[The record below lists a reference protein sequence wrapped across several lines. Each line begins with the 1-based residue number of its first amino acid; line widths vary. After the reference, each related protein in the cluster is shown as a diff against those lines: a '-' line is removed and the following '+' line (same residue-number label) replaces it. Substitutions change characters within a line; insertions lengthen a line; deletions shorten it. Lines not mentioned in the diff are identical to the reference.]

1 MNARRNYNLLVRL
14 RHFFRPS
21 AFLPAAILLFAGLAP
36 NGAVAVTPCPDTN
49 VFSGISGLSLWL
61 RADCVNG
68 VADIPADNSTIST
81 WSDLSGNSNNAT
93 SSGAPTFQSDSGN
106 LINSQPVINFNGSS
120 SFSSIDIRPTTRP
133 NLTIFA
139 VYKERGSG
147 SREGVWG
154 IDDGGWDR
162 FFIAKWSGNN
172 GLISVGNQANV
183 ANTGVIGSATLV
195 TTVMRHNVSNGTTV
209 YVNGASAATLTD
221 GSNPTAAYTS
231 LLIGSGGSG
240 LNFTGDIAEIVIFT
254 QALTNSDLITVNGY
268 LNTKYGL
275 NISSTYLPVIA
286 TAPTFNSFAL
296 TNSATT
302 ATYRTA
308 VNVTANV
315 NQSAKITFTAN
326 GKTIAGCKNRLATG
340 SSSSYSVTCSWR
352 PSNRGLVLISAQAI
366 GTYGGLISS
375 PGTISVKVDARLNRR

>member
-1 MNARRNYNLLVRL
+1 MRL
-14 RHFFRPS
+14 RHFFRSS
-21 AFLPAAILLFAGLAP
+21 AFLPAAILLLALLVP
-36 NGAVAVTPCPDTN
+36 TGAVAVTPCPDTN

-61 RADCVNG
+61 RADCVSG

-81 WSDLSGNSNNAT
+81 WSDLSGNGNNAT
-93 SSGAPTFQSDSGN
+93 SSGTPTFQSDSGN

-147 SREGVWG
+147 NREGVWG

-195 TTVMRHNVSNGTTV
+195 TTVMKHNVSSGTTV
-209 YVNGASAATLTD
+209 YVNGVLAATLTD
-221 GSNPTAAYTS
+221 GSNPTAAYTN

-240 LNFTGDIAEIVIFT
+240 LNFNGDIAEIIIFS
-254 QALTNSDLITVNGY
+254 QALTNSDVITVNGY

-286 TAPTFNSFAL
+286 TAPIFNSFAL
-296 TNSATT
+296 ANSATT

-308 VNVTANV
+308 VDVTANV
-315 NQSAKITFTAN
+315 NQSSKVTFTAN
-326 GKTIAGCKNRLATG
+326 GKTIAGCKNKLATG
-340 SSSSYSVTCSWR
+340 SSSSFSVTCNWR
-352 PSNRGLVLISAQAI
+352 PSNRGVVLVGAQAV

-375 PGTISVKVDARLNRR
+375 PGTISVKVGTRTNVR